1 MSDPGASGGLFCPVF
16 VQLLSSPMDYLIL
29 KCSSWLPGP
38 ISSSSRSFTAALPRW
53 SVLLLRRGLLRQ
65 RGTFLLRYRLRGA
78 GWLRRQGRLLRQGG
92 RSSSGVGVC
101 SGGAGGFRGRAG
113 GRWRFAAHRQHH
125 PDRASHGGGGDLL
138 QHRQHRAV
146 IQGVPDEIVA
156 AVDGEAVTLH
166 GAGGHVEKDPVVH
179 RQAALELIQQ
189 LGPQA
194 AVACGRRGAGSAET
208 DLRGAL

>member
-1 MSDPGASGGLFCPVF
+1 MAPQAGAAPPQG
-16 VQLLSSPMDYLIL
+16 
-29 KCSSWLPGP
+29 
-38 ISSSSRSFTAALPRW
+38 RA
-53 SVLLLRRGLLRQ
+53 LLLR
-65 RGTFLLRYRLRGA
+65 
-78 GWLRRQGRLLRQGG
+78 GG
-92 RSSSGVGVC
+92 SLFRS
-101 SGGAGGFRGRAG
+101 GAGGLRGRAGGPG

-125 PDRASHGGGGDLL
+125 SDGASHGGGGDLL

-194 AVACGRRGAGSAET
+194 AVADGAEGAGSAGA
-208 DLRGAL
+208 DLRGTL